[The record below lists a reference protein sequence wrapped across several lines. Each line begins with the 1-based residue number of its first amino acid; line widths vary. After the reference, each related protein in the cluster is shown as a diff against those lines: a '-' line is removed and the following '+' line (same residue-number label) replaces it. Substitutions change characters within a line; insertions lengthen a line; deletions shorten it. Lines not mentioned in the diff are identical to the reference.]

1 MDFCIIC
8 FCGLFLLS
16 SPIIS
21 RIHLYAVQYLTSFNG
36 NSVSKKFVLQSRS
49 ISDGFLGLYTAVSQG
64 ILLSTKF
71 MQSHHMGY
79 YPLWPLLA
87 LNQDLVARLGH
98 PWNLWKK
105 LSCIGIIM
113 QASLD
118 WNMEWYSECTQ
129 LQLTCAPG
137 TAVLFNQGWASYYI
151 TAKTYKMTM
160 SAVSG
165 FIEQVNSWN
174 FQHNYHLS
182 TPSQFHQASK
192 S

>member
-1 MDFCIIC
+1 
-8 FCGLFLLS
+8 
-16 SPIIS
+16 
-21 RIHLYAVQYLTSFNG
+21 
-36 NSVSKKFVLQSRS
+36 
-49 ISDGFLGLYTAVSQG
+49 
-64 ILLSTKF
+64 

-79 YPLWPLLA
+79 YLLWSLLA

-129 LQLTCAPG
+129 LQLTCATG

-165 FIEQVNSWN
+165 SIEQVGSMTKEIPNTIT
-174 FQHNYHLS
+174 YPL
-182 TPSQFHQASK
+182 TPSQSIKLQRASTDTCLLPNK
-192 S
+192 HHAAICWLLSSSEPADGSI